1 MITHISPLGSMDL
14 LAQAEV
20 DILKKSANSEL
31 YKLYRNCSLATL
43 NAGSKTDNTKD
54 LLDRFQSFEINVISK
69 ERGVKLELV
78 NAPESAF
85 VDGRI
90 IRSIQANLFAVLRD
104 ILFLNSQIS
113 AVKEL
118 ISDFKFER
126 DHSFY
131 ITNLVFSILRNANA
145 LHVGEEPNL
154 VVCWGG
160 HSINE
165 NEYYYARQVGM
176 QLGLREL
183 NICTGCGPGVMEA
196 PMKGAAVGHA
206 QQRYKESRFIG
217 MTEPSIIAAEPP
229 NALVNELIIMP
240 DIEKRLEAFVRMA
253 HGIIIF
259 PGGPGTAEELLYI
272 LGILL
277 NPANKHQTLPL
288 ILTGPKECE
297 DYFASID
304 NFIRSTLGDKATK
317 LYQIIIDSPEQVA
330 RIMKEGVNHVKASRL
345 KTGDAY
351 GFNWLLKIDESLQHT
366 FEPTHANMASLNLH
380 REQPVELLA
389 ADLRRA
395 FSGIV
400 AGNVKEFGM
409 KQIAENGRYKLQ
421 GDIEIM
427 QQLDN
432 LLRSFVK
439 QNRMKL
445 PGGSAYQPCY
455 EICY

>member
-20 DILKKSANSEL
+20 DMLKKSANSEL
-31 YKLYRNCSLATL
+31 YQLFRNCSLATL
-43 NAGSKTDNTKD
+43 NAGSKTDSTKE
-54 LLDRFQSFEINVISK
+54 LLDRFKSFEINVISK
-69 ERGVKLELV
+69 ERGVKLELID
-78 NAPESAF
+78 APESAF
-85 VDGRI
+85 VDKRM

-113 AVKEL
+113 AVKQL
-118 ISDFKFER
+118 VSNVKLDR

-165 NEYYYARQVGM
+165 SEYYYARQVGM

-183 NICTGCGPGVMEA
+183 NICTGCGPGIMEA

-206 QQRYKESRFIG
+206 QQRYKDSRFIG
-217 MTEPSIIAAEPP
+217 LTEPSIIAAEPP

-240 DIEKRLEAFVRMA
+240 DIEKRLEAFVRIA

-272 LGILL
+272 LGIML
-277 NPANKHQTLPL
+277 NPENKHQALPL

-297 DYFASID
+297 DYFAAID
-304 NFIRSTLGDKATK
+304 SFIRNTLGDEATK
-317 LYQIIIDSPEQVA
+317 LYQIVIDSPEQVA
-330 RIMKEGVNHVKASRL
+330 RIMKEGVKQVKASRL
-345 KTGDAY
+345 ATGDAY
-351 GFNWLLKIDESLQHT
+351 GFNWLLKIDESLQHP
-366 FEPTHANMASLNLH
+366 FEPIHENMASLNLH
-380 REQPVELLA
+380 KDQPVELLA
-389 ADLRRA
+389 ADLRQA

-409 KQIAENGRYKLQ
+409 KQIAEHGPYKLQ
-421 GDIEIM
+421 GDKEIM
-427 QQLDN
+427 TQLDN

-439 QNRMKL
+439 QDRMKL
-445 PGGSAYQPCY
+445 PGGTAYKPCY

>member
-20 DILKKSANSEL
+20 DMLKKSANSEL
-31 YKLYRNCSLATL
+31 YQLFRNCSLATL
-43 NAGSKTDNTKD
+43 NAGSKTDSTKE
-54 LLDRFQSFEINVISK
+54 LLDRFKSFEINVISK
-69 ERGVKLELV
+69 ERGVKLELID
-78 NAPESAF
+78 APESAF
-85 VDGRI
+85 VDKRM

-113 AVKEL
+113 AVKQL
-118 ISDFKFER
+118 VSNVKLDR

-165 NEYYYARQVGM
+165 SEYYYARQVGM

-183 NICTGCGPGVMEA
+183 NICTGCGPGIMEA

-206 QQRYKESRFIG
+206 QQRYKDSRFIG
-217 MTEPSIIAAEPP
+217 LTEPSIIAAEPP

-240 DIEKRLEAFVRMA
+240 DIEKRLEAFVRIA

-272 LGILL
+272 LGIML
-277 NPANKHQTLPL
+277 NPENKHQALPL
-288 ILTGPKECE
+288 ILTGPQKCE
-297 DYFASID
+297 DYFAAID
-304 NFIRSTLGDKATK
+304 SFIRNTLGDEATK
-317 LYQIIIDSPEQVA
+317 LYQIVIDSPEQVA
-330 RIMKEGVNHVKASRL
+330 RIMKEGVKQVKASRL
-345 KTGDAY
+345 ATGDAY
-351 GFNWLLKIDESLQHT
+351 GFNWLLKIDESLQHP
-366 FEPTHANMASLNLH
+366 FEPIHENMASLNLH
-380 REQPVELLA
+380 KDQPVELLA

-409 KQIAENGRYKLQ
+409 KQIAEHGPYKLQ
-421 GDIEIM
+421 GDKEIM
-427 QQLDN
+427 TQLDN

-439 QNRMKL
+439 QDRMKL
-445 PGGSAYQPCY
+445 PGGTAYKPCY

>member
-297 DYFASID
+297 DYFASIN
-304 NFIRSTLGDKATK
+304 NFIRSTLGDEATK

-330 RIMKEGVNHVKASRL
+330 RIMKEGVKHVKASRL

>member
-160 HSINE
+160 HSINK

-304 NFIRSTLGDKATK
+304 NFIRSTLGDEATK

-330 RIMKEGVNHVKASRL
+330 RIMKEGVKHVKASRL